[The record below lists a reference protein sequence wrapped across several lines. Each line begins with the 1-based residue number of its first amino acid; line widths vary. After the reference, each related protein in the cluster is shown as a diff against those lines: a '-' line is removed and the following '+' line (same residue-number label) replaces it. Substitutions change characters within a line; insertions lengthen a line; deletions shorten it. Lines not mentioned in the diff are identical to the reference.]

1 MHAPRSVRP
10 NSDRL
15 RDIEPTD
22 DGNLHWS
29 LAIVCIAPQP
39 GPQPPHPQVDLAAL
53 FGAEVAASIKKK
65 QKQAELPRKID
76 MLYFDSM
83 GCDGQ
88 VHCKSIIEY
97 LNYKWNKEHTELKEG
112 ENPPTDWPYK
122 QRLVRLGSAAAHSES
137 FDAADDVVWVNMVE
151 KKAPIQKN
159 DHDCGMFL
167 LEYAERFAKEIMF
180 LEEAEGGDCEEYIRR
195 TAFQQW
201 FHNETV
207 QYKRK
212 YMQDLLKYLER
223 DAINALHPKPKA
235 KVWMSLMNQVDQC
248 DFMFVYV
255 IFNGKCRICPLFF
268 GIL

>member
-151 KKAPIQKN
+151 KKAPIQKSRQACVACLTSSTPSRCGCSKN
-159 DHDCGMFL
+159 TSNHSWINQASEWLDQSSAQAVVLKDCL
-167 LEYAERFAKEIMF
+167 
-180 LEEAEGGDCEEYIRR
+180 
-195 TAFQQW
+195 
-201 FHNETV
+201 
-207 QYKRK
+207 
-212 YMQDLLKYLER
+212 
-223 DAINALHPKPKA
+223 
-235 KVWMSLMNQVDQC
+235 
-248 DFMFVYV
+248 
-255 IFNGKCRICPLFF
+255 
-268 GIL
+268 